1 MIGKIVKGTSFG
13 GCVNYVLKE
22 EKSRLLEAVGVEGS
36 PSEMAEQFELQTLLN
51 DKVKNTIGHISLN
64 FSAEDATRLAN
75 DDKLML
81 KIAHDYMKLMG
92 IENTQFIIAR
102 HIDRDHPHCHI
113 VYNRVDNDG
122 RTISD
127 KNDRF
132 RNEKVCKMLTARYRL
147 HFSEGKENIKFH
159 RLREHDKVKHFIYLA
174 LRQEVPNATSWSELR
189 RALRR
194 YKIDTEFKLNRRT
207 GEAEGVKFICNGYKF
222 SGSKIDRQFSFVNIA
237 CRLEENAFDAGIY
250 PRRNSTPTQQR
261 EEPRQE
267 VVRQEPSEE
276 SSLSAGLLDLA
287 TAPATDPEE
296 EMLAKQYVKKKKK
309 PQRKRG
315 FRL

>member
-1 MIGKIVKGTSFG
+1 
-13 GCVNYVLKE
+13 
-22 EKSRLLEAVGVEGS
+22 
-36 PSEMAEQFELQTLLN
+36 
-51 DKVKNTIGHISLN
+51 
-64 FSAEDATRLAN
+64 
-75 DDKLML
+75 ML

-147 HFSEGKENIKFH
+147 HFSEGKKNVKFD
-159 RLREHDKVKHFIYLA
+159 RLRKHDQVKHYIYHV
-174 LRQEVPNATSWSELR
+174 LRHEVPRAVSWSELR

-261 EEPRQE
+261 EEPRQD
-267 VVRQEPSEE
+267 VVRQEQSEE
-276 SSLSAGLLDLA
+276 SGLSVGLLDLT

>member
-22 EKSRLLEAVGVEGS
+22 EKSRLLEAVGVEGT

-51 DKVKNTIGHISLN
+51 DKVKNTVGHISLN
-64 FSAEDATRLAN
+64 FSAEDAAMLAT

-174 LRQEVPNATSWSELR
+174 TSWSELR

-194 YKIDTEFKLNRRT
+194 YKIDTEFQLNRRT

-222 SGSKIDRQFSFVNIA
+222 SGSKIDRHFSFVNIA

-250 PRRNSTPTQQR
+250 PKHNSTPTQQR
-261 EEPRQE
+261 VEPQCR
-267 VVRQEPSEE
+267 
-276 SSLSAGLLDLA
+276 LA
-287 TAPATDPEE
+287 RPHNSPCN
-296 EMLAKQYVKKKKK
+296 
-309 PQRKRG
+309 RS
-315 FRL
+315 

>member
-1 MIGKIVKGTSFG
+1 MIGKITKGTSFS

-22 EKSRLLEAVGVEGS
+22 EKSRLLEAVGVDGS

-51 DKVKNTIGHISLN
+51 EKVKNTVGHISLN
-64 FSAEDATRLAN
+64 FSAEDAARLAT

-92 IENTQFIIAR
+92 IVNTQFIIAR

-132 RNEKVCKMLTARYRL
+132 RNEKVCKMLTARYQL

-159 RLREHDKVKHFIYLA
+159 RLRKHDKVKHFIYLA

-207 GEAEGVKFICNGYKF
+207 GEMEGVKFKCEGFTF

-237 CRLEENAFDAGIY
+237 SRLEENAFDAGIW
-250 PRRNSTPTQQR
+250 PRHSSTPTQQR

-267 VVRQEPSEE
+267 VVRQEQHEE
-276 SSLSAGLLDLA
+276 SSLSVGVLDF
-287 TAPATDPEE
+287 TNAPATDPEE

>member
-51 DKVKNTIGHISLN
+51 DKVKNTVGHISLN
-64 FSAEDATRLAN
+64 FSADDAARLAT

-113 VYNRVDNDG
+113 VFNRVDNDG

-132 RNEKVCKMLTARYRL
+132 RNEKMCKMQTARYRL

-159 RLREHDKVKHFIYLA
+159 RLRKHDKVKHFIYLA

-189 RALRR
+189 RALRK

-207 GEAEGVKFICNGYKF
+207 GDAEGVKFKCEGFTF

-237 CRLEENAFDAGIY
+237 SRLEENAFDVGIY

-267 VVRQEPSEE
+267 IVRQEPSEE
-276 SSLSAGLLDLA
+276 CSLCSGLLDLA
-287 TAPATDPEE
+287 TAPVTDPEE
-296 EMLAKQYVKKKKK
+296 DMLAKQYVKKKKK

>member
-22 EKSRLLEAVGVEGS
+22 EKSRLLEAVGVNGS

-51 DKVKNTIGHISLN
+51 DKVKNTVGHISLN
-64 FSAEDATRLAN
+64 FSAEDAARLAT
-75 DDKLML
+75 DDELML

-92 IENTQFIIAR
+92 VENTQFIIAR

-113 VYNRVDNDG
+113 VFNRVDNDG

-159 RLREHDKVKHFIYLA
+159 RLRKHDKVKHFIYLA

-207 GEAEGVKFICNGYKF
+207 GDAEGVKFKCEGFTF

-237 CRLEENAFDAGIY
+237 SRLEENAFDAGIW
-250 PRRNSTPTQQR
+250 PRQNNTPTAQR
-261 EEPRQE
+261 EEPRQDI
-267 VVRQEPSEE
+267 VCQEPSEE
-276 SSLSAGLLDLA
+276 SSISASLLDLA

-309 PQRKRG
+309 PQHKRG

>member
-22 EKSRLLEAVGVEGS
+22 EKSRLLEAVGVEGT

-51 DKVKNTIGHISLN
+51 DKVKNTVGHISLN
-64 FSAEDATRLAN
+64 FSAEDAARLAN

-174 LRQEVPNATSWSELR
+174 LQQEVTNATSWSELR

-267 VVRQEPSEE
+267 IVRQEPSEE
-276 SSLSAGLLDLA
+276 SSLSAGLLDL
-287 TAPATDPEE
+287 TIAPATDPEE